1 MEERAEQLV
10 EQIGRMF
17 EACRDDVVKQMN
29 LVDVLQRLGIEHHF
43 EEQINTTLR
52 NIHSIEFYSSNLH
65 EVALRFRLLRQQGY
79 WVSPDEFNKFKCED
93 GSFKSDINNDPKGLL
108 SLYHAAYLLTHN
120 ERALKEAILFAT
132 HHLELLSGSL
142 EFPLAEQVKRALQI
156 PLPRTLKRVE
166 ALNFIFEYTAQEHT
180 FNPSI
185 SELAKL
191 DFNILQK
198 LHQKELKHICRWW
211 KDVSSDINLDYT
223 RDRVVEC
230 YFCAYIVYYEKEYA
244 RARMMLAKK
253 IMLISLL
260 DDTYDVHATLEEARK
275 FNEALQR
282 WDKNAVSLVPEGLKR
297 FFLSIMSN
305 FRDFEDELE
314 PHEKYRNAY
323 NIKAFQILSNN
334 YLQEAEWF
342 HQKYIPSFTEHAA
355 VSLVT
360 GGAIEL
366 PVSIIVGMGDIA
378 TKDAF
383 DWALSYADAG
393 RAFGEVSRFMD
404 DLAVSQNGREK
415 MDVANAV
422 ECYMKEHGVT
432 SDVAEAEIS
441 EMVEG
446 AWRTLNQ
453 ARFEDRVYLPFVQR
467 IANVSM
473 SIALLF
479 HGKRDGYT
487 NSHELKDMFESH
499 FVNPIPLDHLDTI
512 EDM

>member
-1 MEERAEQLV
+1 MDGREADQLV
-10 EQIGRMF
+10 EEIGRMF
-17 EACRDDVVKQMN
+17 EACRDDVVEQMN
-29 LVDVLQRLGIEHHF
+29 LVDVLPRLGIDHHF

-52 NIHSIEFYSSNLH
+52 NIHSTEFYSSNLH
-65 EVALRFRLLRQQGY
+65 EVTFRFRLLRQQGY
-79 WVSPDEFNKFKCED
+79 WVSP
-93 GSFKSDINNDPKGLL
+93 G
-108 SLYHAAYLLTHN
+108 
-120 ERALKEAILFAT
+120 
-132 HHLELLSGSL
+132 
-142 EFPLAEQVKRALQI
+142 
-156 PLPRTLKRVE
+156 
-166 ALNFIFEYTAQEHT
+166 
-180 FNPSI
+180 
-185 SELAKL
+185 
-191 DFNILQK
+191 
-198 LHQKELKHICRWW
+198 
-211 KDVSSDINLDYT
+211 
-223 RDRVVEC
+223 
-230 YFCAYIVYYEKEYA
+230 
-244 RARMMLAKK
+244 ARMMLTKK

-282 WDKNAVSLVPEGLKR
+282 WDKNAISLVPEGLKR

-314 PHEKYRNAY
+314 PYEKYRNAY
-323 NIKAFQILSNN
+323 NINAFQILSNN

-383 DWALSYADAG
+383 DWALSCPDAG

-422 ECYMKEHGVT
+422 GCYMKEHGVT

-446 AWRTLNQ
+446 AWKTLNQ
-453 ARFEDRVYLPFVQR
+453 TRFENRVFLPFVQR

-499 FVNPIPLDHLDTI
+499 FVNPIPLNRLDAI

>member
-1 MEERAEQLV
+1 MESHMASLLLLPTAAPAWPTASSWQ
-10 EQIGRMF
+10 RMWVHPGPSF
-17 EACRDDVVKQMN
+17 PHRMMIRHPLLSSLHAA
-29 LVDVLQRLGIEHHF
+29 RLMPCKCTAPSSPIAKHHF

-52 NIHSIEFYSSNLH
+52 NIHSVEFYSSNLH

-166 ALNFIFEYTAQEHT
+166 ALNFIFE
-180 FNPSI
+180 
-185 SELAKL
+185 
-191 DFNILQK
+191 
-198 LHQKELKHICRWW
+198 WW

-230 YFCAYIVYYEKEYA
+230 YFCAYVVYYEKEYA

-383 DWALSYADAG
+383 DWALSCADAG